1 MRGAVAAAA
10 AAEEEAAGMDTL
22 PVVVALRK
30 EMAQLKETVAQLR
43 EEMDFKVSQL
53 RAELRGARLA
63 PDRKVVQTYESALK
77 KRRILQAKPSEIEKD
92 ELSRLQDYVLLR
104 LYQEIPS
111 RNDFADVKIISKIEY
126 NAIIMRTI
134 QTILWWREA
143 ICISYFIIGK
153 QNRVPGPGTA
163 SNRQTSIS
171 VVAQSST
178 EMP

>member
-1 MRGAVAAAA
+1 MLWDFDCGTLPPPAPKMACELFARISSAHTMRGAVAAAA

-30 EMAQLKETVAQLR
+30 EMVQLKETVAQLR

-63 PDRKVVQTYESALK
+63 PDGKVVQTYESALK

-126 NAIIMRTI
+126 NAIIMSVDALGIT
-134 QTILWWREA
+134 
-143 ICISYFIIGK
+143 
-153 QNRVPGPGTA
+153 TA
-163 SNRQTSIS
+163 SPT
-171 VVAQSST
+171 ALKG
-178 EMP
+178 

>member
-1 MRGAVAAAA
+1 MLWDFDCGTLLPPAPKMACELFARISSAHTMRGAVAAAA

-63 PDRKVVQTYESALK
+63 PDGKVVQTYESALK

-104 LYQEIPS
+104 L
-111 RNDFADVKIISKIEY
+111 
-126 NAIIMRTI
+126 
-134 QTILWWREA
+134 
-143 ICISYFIIGK
+143 
-153 QNRVPGPGTA
+153 
-163 SNRQTSIS
+163 
-171 VVAQSST
+171 
-178 EMP
+178 